1 MDVER
6 NREIPRMKRKMKTRY
21 YVNNEAL
28 KLKEIHYF
36 KALCLDDIKR
46 HANDWVDGIYYEQ
59 DDMDNY
65 LLYVDP
71 EDSEKDR

>member
-1 MDVER
+1 
-6 NREIPRMKRKMKTRY
+6 MKTRY

-28 KLKEIHYF
+28 KLKGIHYF

-46 HANDWVDGIYYEQ
+46 HANDWVDGIYYER

-71 EDSEKDR
+71 EDSEEEAFELFAEDED